1 MAWCWKAGGNKNTFN
16 VDDVGYASAAAAGL
30 DGGTITPTG
39 ASVGT
44 KQGFSIIKYQGNGTS
59 GANISHGLLEA
70 PKLMVHKSLDQ
81 SRNWYT
87 ITTVPDGQPRYAYI
101 NSTNHFN
108 GSAVTAPT
116 SSLMNF
122 TGSQESNNSGENYIV
137 YMWHDVPGLQKFGTF
152 VGNGSEGSFIE
163 LGFRPA
169 IVLMKNTTRNDGPW
183 LIHDSARYPQNPSIY
198 TMEPH
203 TTDTEASSPV
213 SREIDMLS
221 NGFRTRGSSVAINE
235 SGSTIFYAAWAEAP
249 NINLYGAQANAR

>member
-1 MAWCWKAGGNKNTFN
+1 MSLNTTDAQGSGVDFVKFYDEYLRIYSTSFAGQG
-16 VDDVGYASAAAAGL
+16 AAG
-30 DGGTITPTG
+30 
-39 ASVGT
+39 VG
-44 KQGFSIIKYQGNGTS
+44 
-59 GANISHGLLEA
+59 
-70 PKLMVHKSLDQ
+70 
-81 SRNWYT
+81 
-87 ITTVPDGQPRYAYI
+87 
-101 NSTNHFN
+101 
-108 GSAVTAPT
+108 
-116 SSLMNF
+116 
-122 TGSQESNNSGENYIV
+122 
-137 YMWHDVPGLQKFGTF
+137 YMWHSVPGLQKFGTF
-152 VGNGSEGSFIE
+152 VGNGTPGTFIE